1 MALQRKK
8 EVKVR
13 GVWEKVRGSDV
24 WWIHYTDAEGH
35 RRREK
40 VGRKSDAIDLLQQRR
55 ADATAGRKIERPL
68 RERERT
74 FEELADNAIEYAK
87 KHKAHPGDD
96 EQKIGILT
104 AEFGD
109 RPAAKLTQ
117 QDLAA
122 FLESRNTSPAT
133 FNRYRATLSM
143 IYREAIR
150 NGWTDRNP
158 ARLIKAKKEDN
169 GRIRYLLPEEE
180 VRLHKVIAETCSD
193 RFLNETE
200 IAVNTGMRRGEQ
212 FSIRWSQ
219 VDLPGK
225 KLRLLKTKNGSPR
238 TIPLNSIAL
247 AAFKRQLKVSAHH
260 THVFLN
266 DEGEPFA
273 NKARRHWFEDALK
286 AAKIRE
292 FTWHDQRHT
301 FCSRLAMAG
310 VPLKTIQELAG
321 HKTIQMT
328 ARYAHLSPDHLQ
340 DAVELITATEQPLTR
355 LRKPTAT
362 RTATRPK
369 KVVGKERPLIF
380 KKLV

>member
-1 MALQRKK
+1 MPRRNKDA
-8 EVKVR
+8 KVR
-13 GVWEKVRGSDV
+13 GVWEKVPGSGV
-24 WWIHYTDAEGH
+24 WWIHYTDAEGK

-40 VGRKSDAIDLLQQRR
+40 VGRKSDAIDLLQQRK
-55 ADATAGRKIERPL
+55 ADAIAGRKIARPL
-68 RERERT
+68 RQRERT
-74 FEELADNAIEYAK
+74 FQELANNAIDYAK
-87 KHKAHPGDD
+87 KHKANPTDD

-104 AEFGD
+104 TEFGD
-109 RPAAKLTQ
+109 RPASKLTQ
-117 QDLAA
+117 QEFAA

-150 NGWTDRNP
+150 NGWTEQNP
-158 ARLIKAKKEDN
+158 ARLIKAKREDN
-169 GRIRYLLPEEE
+169 GRIRYLLPDEEK
-180 VRLHKVIAETCSD
+180 RLHKVIAETYSE

-212 FSIRWSQ
+212 FSLHWSQ

-225 KLRLLKTKNGSPR
+225 KLRLLKTKNGKPR
-238 TIPLNSIAL
+238 TIPLNSITL
-247 AAFKRQLKVSAHH
+247 AAFERQLKVSGHH

-266 DEGEPFA
+266 DDGEPFA
-273 NKARRHWFEDALK
+273 KKAPRHWFDDALK
-286 AAKIRE
+286 AAKIPE

-301 FCSRLAMAG
+301 FCSRLAIAG

-340 DAVELITATEQPLTR
+340 NAVELITATQQPP
-355 LRKPTAT
+355 RKHRRPTAT
-362 RTATRPK
+362 ITATGTK
-369 KVVGKERPLIF
+369 KATR
-380 KKLV
+380 

>member
-1 MALQRKK
+1 MALKRKK

-24 WWIHYTDAEGH
+24 WWIHYTDAEGK

-40 VGRKSDAIDLLQQRR
+40 VGRKSDAIDLLQQRKS
-55 ADATAGRKIERPL
+55 DAIAGRKIERPL
-68 RERERT
+68 RQRERT
-74 FEELADNAIEYAK
+74 FQELADNAIEYAK
-87 KHKAHPGDD
+87 KHKANPTDD
-96 EQKIGILT
+96 EQKIGILAT
-104 AEFGD
+104 EFGG
-109 RPAAKLTQ
+109 RPASKLTQ
-117 QDLAA
+117 QEFAA

-150 NGWTDRNP
+150 NGWTERNP

-169 GRIRYLLPEEE
+169 GRIRYLLPDEEK
-180 VRLHKVIAETCSD
+180 RLHKVIAETYSE

-200 IAVNTGMRRGEQ
+200 IGVNTGMRRGEQ
-212 FSIRWSQ
+212 FSLHWSQ

-225 KLRLLKTKNGSPR
+225 KLRLLKTKNGKPR

-247 AAFKRQLKVSAHH
+247 AAFERQLGVSGHH

-266 DEGEPFA
+266 DAGKPFA
-273 NKARRHWFEDALK
+273 TKAPRHWFDAALK
-286 AAKIRE
+286 AAKIPE

-301 FCSRLAMAG
+301 FCSRLAIAG

-328 ARYAHLSPDHLQ
+328 ARYAHLSPDHLHT
-340 DAVELITATEQPLTR
+340 AVELITATQQPP
-355 LRKPTAT
+355 RKHRRPTAT
-362 RTATRPK
+362 RTATGTK
-369 KVVGKERPLIF
+369 KTTR
-380 KKLV
+380 